1 MLRRFTATPRRTVVA
16 STTTTTAAAVTS
28 IATPARTHYNWH
40 IWYNPTRQ
48 PQLSPEERA
57 KVEVDTSKFP
67 AEFKDYD
74 EWDPYKKFPLWIE
87 GMTTWSYYILGAE
100 LAFIFTFY
108 DMVFPKSI

>member
-1 MLRRFTATPRRTVVA
+1 MLRRFSAPRTGVL
-16 STTTTTAAAVTS
+16 AAAAPVTAVS
-28 IATPARTHYNWH
+28 ATASRTHYNWH

-48 PQLSPEERA
+48 PQLTPEERKA
-57 KVEVDTSKFP
+57 VQVDTSKFP
-67 AEFKDYD
+67 AEFKDFD